1 MKPAGRVV
9 KNSLVLI
16 LARITSSFLS
26 MLLGVYA
33 ARRLGEVGYGQY
45 SFIMVVVVGYFLVV
59 SEFGM
64 HDLLVKDI
72 ARRKDFVNQYLST
85 SIVFKIF
92 ASLGSILCIYL
103 LTIALD
109 KREIL
114 APIFVAS
121 LSLMPRTT
129 YSSFDAVFRA
139 FQEMEYP
146 ALTDIVYSIV
156 RTSIGI
162 TLLILGYDLTRLL
175 FGLLLTDA
183 FKVLVI
189 LLFYRKRHLGMEW
202 AFRKNVLKYLVKQ
215 SYVILIWIVL
225 GTIRARSDILFLS
238 IFKGDAQVGWYSAAL
253 NVVSPITMVSVIV
266 MNTLLPVMSQIHI
279 SLKHEQLEY
288 LCRIAFKYIL
298 ITLIPVALVVMIFAE
313 PIVNL
318 LYRHAYQ
325 QSAIILQFLVWTGIS
340 TTILAL
346 LTVIV
351 LAIDQYKWAA
361 KLAVFNTSIRI
372 ALNFLLVPRYGYL
385 GACIAA
391 ISEDIFT
398 VFMFTALISKR
409 FRIGLVG
416 PGTYKLL
423 LTSLFITAIGFLL
436 QTYTDTNQALMLLSG
451 ALFYVTML
459 ARLNIVSKNDLSY
472 VRRVL

>member
-1 MKPAGRVV
+1 
-9 KNSLVLI
+9 
-16 LARITSSFLS
+16 
-26 MLLGVYA
+26 
-33 ARRLGEVGYGQY
+33 
-45 SFIMVVVVGYFLVV
+45 
-59 SEFGM
+59 
-64 HDLLVKDI
+64 
-72 ARRKDFVNQYLST
+72 
-85 SIVFKIF
+85 
-92 ASLGSILCIYL
+92 
-103 LTIALD
+103 
-109 KREIL
+109 
-114 APIFVAS
+114 
-121 LSLMPRTT
+121 
-129 YSSFDAVFRA
+129 
-139 FQEMEYP
+139 
-146 ALTDIVYSIV
+146 
-156 RTSIGI
+156 
-162 TLLILGYDLTRLL
+162 
-175 FGLLLTDA
+175 
-183 FKVLVI
+183 
-189 LLFYRKRHLGMEW
+189 
-202 AFRKNVLKYLVKQ
+202 
-215 SYVILIWIVL
+215 
-225 GTIRARSDILFLS
+225 
-238 IFKGDAQVGWYSAAL
+238 
-253 NVVSPITMVSVIV
+253 